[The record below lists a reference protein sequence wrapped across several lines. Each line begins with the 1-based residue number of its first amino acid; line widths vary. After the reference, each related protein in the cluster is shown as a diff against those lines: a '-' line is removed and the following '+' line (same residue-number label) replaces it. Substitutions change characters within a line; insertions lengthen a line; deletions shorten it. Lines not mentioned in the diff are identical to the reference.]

1 MLSTAETKKIAKK
14 IVYQQRK
21 STFSSVSVGST
32 SVTVS
37 RAGKERKER
46 VGGTYTTG
54 TDS

>member
-1 MLSTAETKKIAKK
+1 MLSTKETKKIAKK

-21 STFSSVSVGST
+21 LTVSSVSVKST
-32 SVTVS
+32 RVTVS
-37 RAGKERKER
+37 RAGKVRKER